1 MQKAI
6 KFLHSLASCGLIG
19 ALLGYMIV
27 LVAAPQDTPAAYAD
41 MRQAINGLSN
51 YLLVP
56 SLAVALVSGVLSMIV
71 QPAFMERRWVWVKAL
86 SGLAMFE
93 GTLAIVGA
101 KANHAAKVS
110 IQIVEGTAKPD
121 ALDRALANE
130 WYSLAFITAL
140 SVANVALGVWRPP
153 LSRRHPKPVAD

>member
-27 LVAAPQDTPAAYAD
+27 LIAAPQDTPAAYAD
-41 MRQAINGLSN
+41 MRQSINGLSN
-51 YLLVP
+51 YLLLP
-56 SLAVALVSGVLSMIV
+56 SLAVALVSGLVSMIV
-71 QPAFMERRWVWVKAL
+71 QPVFLDRRWVWIKAL

-93 GTLAIVGA
+93 GTLAIIGA

-110 IQIVEGTAKPD
+110 IQIAEGTAEPD
-121 ALDRALANE
+121 ALDTALANE
-130 WYSLAFITAL
+130 WYSLAVIMAL
-140 SVANVALGVWRPP
+140 SVANVALGVWRPA
-153 LSRRHPKPVAD
+153 LGKRHAAER

>member
-27 LVAAPQDTPAAYAD
+27 LIIAPQDTPAAYAD
-41 MRQAINGLSN
+41 MRQSINGLSN

-56 SLAVALVSGVLSMIV
+56 SLAVALVSGLVSMIV
-71 QPAFMERRWVWVKAL
+71 QPVFLEKRWVWVKAL
-86 SGLAMFE
+86 SGIAMFE

-110 IQIVEGTAKPD
+110 IQIAEGIAKPD
-121 ALDRALANE
+121 ALDTALAYE

-140 SVANVALGVWRPP
+140 SAANVALGVWRPA
-153 LSRRHPKPVAD
+153 LSRRQAETT